1 MVRLGRQL
9 RTEEDLKVR
18 QPLAKLHVASVNAS
32 LREALMGYAD
42 IVREELNVKEVS
54 FGNDETQLANLSL
67 KADFKKLGPRYGKIM
82 KQLGKAIQ
90 EMDQKQIS
98 ELERN
103 GQYTFAELP
112 ESPVVTTE
120 DVEIIPEDVPGWLV
134 ANDGNITVALDVT
147 VTDELR
153 NEGMGREL
161 VNRIQNIRKSSDFEI
176 TDKVMVEITRN
187 EQTDAAIQTFGS
199 YISAQVLATEINV
212 VDAIEDERGVELD
225 IDGIVVKVLVV
236 KK

>member
-1 MVRLGRQL
+1 
-9 RTEEDLKVR
+9 
-18 QPLAKLHVASVNAS
+18 
-32 LREALMGYAD
+32 
-42 IVREELNVKEVS
+42 
-54 FGNDETQLANLSL
+54 
-67 KADFKKLGPRYGKIM
+67 M

-199 YISAQVLATEINV
+199 YISAQVLATEINI

>member
-1 MVRLGRQL
+1 
-9 RTEEDLKVR
+9 
-18 QPLAKLHVASVNAS
+18 
-32 LREALMGYAD
+32 
-42 IVREELNVKEVS
+42 
-54 FGNDETQLANLSL
+54 
-67 KADFKKLGPRYGKIM
+67 
-82 KQLGKAIQ
+82 
-90 EMDQKQIS
+90 
-98 ELERN
+98 
-103 GQYTFAELP
+103 
-112 ESPVVTTE
+112 
-120 DVEIIPEDVPGWLV
+120 
-134 ANDGNITVALDVT
+134 
-147 VTDELR
+147 
-153 NEGMGREL
+153 MGREL